1 MLTTALQRNLSPKDY
16 RKGGPTLVS
25 VDGAPV
31 EIEFATRTPSVSV
44 VIPARN
50 EAENLPSVLPRIP
63 IWVHE
68 VILVDG
74 RSDDD
79 TVEVAK
85 RLLPDVRIIHQT
97 GKGKGDALAEGF
109 RAATGDIIAM
119 IDADGSTD
127 PCEIPRFLSALRT
140 GADFVKGTRYVQ
152 GGGSQDLTPFRSAGN
167 RVLTG
172 IVNTIWRT
180 NYTDLCYGYIAFW
193 RRHLNVLAPDCSGFE
208 IETLLCIRA
217 AGRGLRVAEVASY
230 ESSRISGTSNL
241 NATRDGIRIFRTII
255 SELAKPW

>member
-1 MLTTALQRNLSPKDY
+1 MFLTSMQRSTVPRDS

-25 VDGAPV
+25 VAGEQPYITA
-31 EIEFATRTPSVSV
+31 TPSVSIV
-44 VIPARN
+44 VPALN
-50 EAENLPSVLPRIP
+50 EAANLHVVLPRIP
-63 IWVHE
+63 TWVHE

-74 RSDDD
+74 GSTDD
-79 TVEVAK
+79 TVAVA
-85 RLLPDVRIIHQT
+85 RQLLPDIRIVQQP
-97 GKGKGDALAEGF
+97 GKGKGDALNAGF
-109 RAATGDIIAM
+109 HAATGDIVAM

-152 GGGSQDLTPFRSAGN
+152 GGGSQDLTPFRSMGN

-172 IVNTIWRT
+172 MVNTLWRT

-193 RRHLNVLAPDCSGFE
+193 RRHLSVLAPDCRGFE

-230 ESSRISGTSNL
+230 ESSRIHGTSNL
-241 NATRDGIRIFRTII
+241 HATRDGVRVLRTIV
-255 SELAKPW
+255 SELVRPW